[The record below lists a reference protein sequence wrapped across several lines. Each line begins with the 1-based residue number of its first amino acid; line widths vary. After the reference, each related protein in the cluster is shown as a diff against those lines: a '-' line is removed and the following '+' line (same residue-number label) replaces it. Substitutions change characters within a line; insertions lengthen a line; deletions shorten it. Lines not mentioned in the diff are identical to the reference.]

1 MFEELNAIS
10 ISIND
15 KLYTGSGL
23 AVEIENIEIVSD
35 DNYQGRGILHVEVM
49 VTYLAWDKE
58 NSRSRCKCNYESFC
72 NLIRS

>member
-15 KLYTGSGL
+15 TLFTGSGL
-23 AVEIENIEIVSD
+23 RVEIENIEIVSD
-35 DNYQGRGILHVEVM
+35 FDYQGRGILHVEIM

>member
-15 KLYTGSGL
+15 TLYTEGGL
-23 AVEIENIEIVSD
+23 RVEIENIEIVSD
-35 DNYQGRGILHVEVM
+35 DRCHVEVM

>member
-35 DNYQGRGILHVEVM
+35 DRCHVEVM